1 MNEEQLIKKTNE
13 FIDTLN
19 DIIYDESDWYDAEEL
34 ESAREQLPVL
44 EAWIKLY
51 EKQKQEIKKLKNE
64 TEMLRG
70 FFKNTIE

>member
-1 MNEEQLIKKTNE
+1 MNEGQLIKKTNE

-19 DIIYDESDWYDAEEL
+19 EIIYDESDWYDTEEL

-51 EKQKQEIKKLKNE
+51 ERQKHEMKKLKEDN
-64 TEMLRG
+64 EMLRG
-70 FFKNTIE
+70 FFKNTIK